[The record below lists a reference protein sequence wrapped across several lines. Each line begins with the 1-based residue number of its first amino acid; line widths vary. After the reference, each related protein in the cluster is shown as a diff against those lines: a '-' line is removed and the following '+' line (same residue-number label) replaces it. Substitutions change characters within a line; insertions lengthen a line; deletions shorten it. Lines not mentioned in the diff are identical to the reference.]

1 MYDEK
6 GMAPKEEKHM
16 TRFEKELSGALGEYW
31 KKEAEKE
38 LDSIRKDLDEGRIT
52 IDENGVARNCVG
64 RALQNDML
72 EKLVRVTDRVDV
84 KATREACEEEA
95 MKAIE
100 AYRANYTEPGEEEL
114 FEMRAAYGRGKT
126 VVDVITGRKI
136 KL

>member
-1 MYDEK
+1 
-6 GMAPKEEKHM
+6 M

-38 LDSIRKDLDEGRIT
+38 LSSIRKDIEEGRIT
-52 IDENGVARNCVG
+52 IDEFGVARNCVG

-72 EKLVRVTDRVDV
+72 EKVMMVSYRVNAE
-84 KATREACEEEA
+84 ATRKECEKETMA
-95 MKAIE
+95 AIE
-100 AYRANYTEPGEEEL
+100 AYRANYTEPSEEEL
-114 FEMRAAYGRGKT
+114 FEMRAAYGKGTT